1 MTMHRRTFALI
12 PLAAFTAVAL
22 AATPSLT
29 AQSLSADEIVN
40 KHLAA
45 VGGKDALAKI
55 TTRRATGT
63 MIVGTPMGD
72 LAGPVE
78 MVAKSPN
85 KMRMA
90 VSMDLSSLG
99 AQGEIHIEQL
109 FDGVTG
115 WSINSMQG
123 DQQLS
128 GDQLEGAKNSYFP
141 SPLLDYAAHGASIA
155 LEPKAQV
162 NGRDAF
168 VIRLT
173 QIGRAH
179 V

>member
-1 MTMHRRTFALI
+1 MLRQDQNDLLTRTG
-12 PLAAFTAVAL
+12 P
-22 AATPSLT
+22 
-29 AQSLSADEIVN
+29 
-40 KHLAA
+40 
-45 VGGKDALAKI
+45 
-55 TTRRATGT
+55 
-63 MIVGTPMGD
+63 GTPMGD

-128 GDQLEGAKNSYFP
+128 GAQLEGAKNSYFP
-141 SPLLDYAAHGASIA
+141 SPLLNYKEHGMTIA
-155 LEPKAQV
+155 LESAIRHASGHVFLDKHIEGIV
-162 NGRDAF
+162 DVEIHREIIDVSGRNSTHTAGDDVGMRNQIPDSIAG
-168 VIRLT
+168 IRRIVLGSPCEC
-173 QIGRAH
+173 QS
-179 V
+179 

>member
-1 MTMHRRTFALI
+1 MSTI
-12 PLAAFTAVAL
+12 PHIEGV
-22 AATPSLT
+22 
-29 AQSLSADEIVN
+29 LSADEIVN

-128 GDQLEGAKNSYFP
+128 GD
-141 SPLLDYAAHGASIA
+141 
-155 LEPKAQV
+155 
-162 NGRDAF
+162 
-168 VIRLT
+168 
-173 QIGRAH
+173 
-179 V
+179 